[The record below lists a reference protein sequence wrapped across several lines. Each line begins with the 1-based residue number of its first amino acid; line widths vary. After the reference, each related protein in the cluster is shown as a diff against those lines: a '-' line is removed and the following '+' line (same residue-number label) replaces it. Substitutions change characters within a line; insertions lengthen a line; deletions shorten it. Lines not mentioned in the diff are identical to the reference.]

1 LDIISRYSSFSQP
14 AYVKRSELIK
24 LTSLIK
30 INCPILDNNKLWS
43 IYKANEN
50 TGADEK
56 PIILINNPTIY
67 YSDLVI
73 QPKTL
78 AYGLYRC
85 VLDVTMNTKNHTSQ
99 VSSQI
104 DTYIRIVSSQIVI
117 SSLKL
122 SQPMFGGTIEITR
135 SLNETI
141 EFDPYIHSYD
151 IDELVVISTLSF
163 KYACQVLDSNDAML
177 NDYPILAGSDSIVH
191 LDEIKANDSLKSLD
205 TCFISTGI
213 FLNIYFKLK
222 QNYISTK
229 NSNKMSYNGIGYYN
243 VKKFMISYIFSY

>member
-1 LDIISRYSSFSQP
+1 LDIVSRHSSFSQP

-24 LTSLIK
+24 LTSLTK
-30 INCPILDNNKLWS
+30 INCPILNNNKLWS
-43 IYKANEN
+43 VYKANEN
-50 TGADEK
+50 TGVDEK
-56 PIILINNPTIY
+56 PVILINNPTIY
-67 YSDLVI
+67 YADLVI

-85 VLDVTMNTKNHTSQ
+85 VLNVFLMNTKNHTSQ

-163 KYACQVLDSNDAML
+163 KYACQMMDSNDAML
-177 NDYPILAGSDSIVH
+177 NDYPTLAGSDSFVH
-191 LDEIKANDSLKSLD
+191 LDEIKANESLKSLD
-205 TCFISTGI
+205 NCFISTGI
-213 FLNIYFKLK
+213 FFLIN
-222 QNYISTK
+222 
-229 NSNKMSYNGIGYYN
+229 
-243 VKKFMISYIFSY
+243 